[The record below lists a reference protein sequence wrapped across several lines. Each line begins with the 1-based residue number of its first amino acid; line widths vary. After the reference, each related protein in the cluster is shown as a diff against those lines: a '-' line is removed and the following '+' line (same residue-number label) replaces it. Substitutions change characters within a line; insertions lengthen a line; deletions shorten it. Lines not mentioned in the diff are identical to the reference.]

1 MRSFITFKD
10 LIDDELNQLTF
21 PSKPSNLYEP
31 IKYILSLEAKR
42 MRSIALLLS
51 HDSFNENY
59 NSALPA
65 ALAIE
70 LFHNFTL
77 IHDDIMDKA
86 QLRRGE
92 KTVHEKWDNNIAIL
106 SGDTML
112 VQSYSLLSD
121 LELNIQAKVYKV
133 FSETATKV
141 CEGQQLDMDFEQ
153 IQDLEISEYIEMI
166 QKKTS
171 VLLAASFQIGAII
184 ANASSEDILL
194 MYQFGLN
201 LGIAFQ
207 LQDDMLDLYGDQSKF
222 GKKIGGDIISNKKTY
237 LYLKSLFLANSQQ
250 EKRLIE
256 LFSNS
261 NINDEKKIL
270 EVKNIF
276 DEVGVLGH
284 IKDQINHY
292 HNKAQKNLGDL
303 SITNKNN
310 LIDFAKLLLKREI

>member
-1 MRSFITFKD
+1 
-10 LIDDELNQLTF
+10 
-21 PSKPSNLYEP
+21 
-31 IKYILSLEAKR
+31 
-42 MRSIALLLS
+42 
-51 HDSFNENY
+51 
-59 NSALPA
+59 
-65 ALAIE
+65 
-70 LFHNFTL
+70 
-77 IHDDIMDKA
+77 MDKA
-86 QLRRGE
+86 KLRRGE

-112 VQSYSLLSD
+112 VQSYSLLSE
-121 LELNIQAKVYKV
+121 LELNIQANVYKV

-184 ANASSEDILL
+184 ANASIEDTLL
-194 MYQFGLN
+194 MYEFGLN

-237 LYLKSLFLANSQQ
+237 LYLKSLSLANFQQ
-250 EKRLIE
+250 EQRLIE

-261 NINDEKKIL
+261 NTNDDKKIV

-276 DEVGVLGH
+276 DEVGVLDH
-284 IKDQINHY
+284 IKDQINYY
-292 HNKAQKNLGDL
+292 HNKAQKNLEDL

>member
-1 MRSFITFKD
+1 
-10 LIDDELNQLTF
+10 
-21 PSKPSNLYEP
+21 
-31 IKYILSLEAKR
+31 
-42 MRSIALLLS
+42 
-51 HDSFNENY
+51 
-59 NSALPA
+59 
-65 ALAIE
+65 
-70 LFHNFTL
+70 
-77 IHDDIMDKA
+77 MDKA

-121 LELNIQAKVYKV
+121 LELNIQANVYKV
-133 FSETATKV
+133 FSETATMV

-153 IQDLEISEYIEMI
+153 IQDLELSEYIEMI

-184 ANASSEDILL
+184 ANASSEDTLL
-194 MYQFGLN
+194 MYEFGLN

-237 LYLKSLFLANSQQ
+237 LYLKSLSLANFQQ
-250 EKRLIE
+250 EQRLIE

-261 NINDEKKIL
+261 NTNDDKKIV

-276 DEVGVLGH
+276 DEVGVLDH
-284 IKDQINHY
+284 IKDQINYY
-292 HNKAQKNLGDL
+292 HNKAQKNLEDL